1 MSKNKLKKG
10 DMVLVL
16 AGDSKGKQG
25 TIVKIMP
32 KISKVVVSDCNIV
45 KKAIKP
51 SESNPKG
58 GFVFKESPIHI
69 SNIKKLG

>member
-10 DMVLVL
+10 DMVIVL
-16 AGDSKGKQG
+16 AGDNKGKQG
-25 TIVKIMP
+25 SILKIMP
-32 KISKVVVSDCNIV
+32 KISRVIVSDCNIV

-58 GFVFKESPIHI
+58 GFLFKESSIHI
-69 SNIKKLG
+69 SNIKKLS